1 MCIFFLKT
9 IFADLGKR
17 DFDEYKQELKK
28 RE

>member
-1 MCIFFLKT
+1 MCIFSLKT
-9 IFADLGKR
+9 IFVDLAKR